1 MIRFSPSEE
10 ARIGDRDPSAA
21 AAAGGGGGGG
31 DADDFDLFLMR
42 ERRKEEE
49 EEEGE
54 SDLTFFFSDLLG
66 ESRDGVLGLLD
77 PSEIGD
83 ESEDFFD
90 EKNRPLN
97 TILIDLD
104 RS

>member
-1 MIRFSPSEE
+1 MAGSGASEE
-10 ARIGDRDPSAA
+10 GHDPATEIA
-21 AAAGGGGGGG
+21 PPPGGSVGGMLTS
-31 DADDFDLFLMR
+31 FDVLD
-42 ERRKEEE
+42 ERQRKEEE
-49 EEEGE
+49 RGGGEGE
-54 SDLTFFFSDLLG
+54 GESDLLG

-104 RS
+104 RG